1 MKYFELILSC
11 ERKNLETL
19 EFHLGDFSNNG
30 WDISDALTRKDI
42 LDPALLWAT
51 TILDEKL
58 FLQEKE
64 RVRVKIY
71 FNTEEEAK
79 EAQRALL
86 QTGLCMFLSLKELE
100 DTDYANAW
108 KKYYH
113 PFSVGEF
120 LIVPAWEKVPVT
132 EKKVLRMDPGMA
144 FGSGTHESTMLCLKA
159 LQEITPRGFV
169 YDVGCG
175 SGILGLAALLSG
187 AQRVEALD
195 IDPLAIEA
203 VLGNAK
209 LNGCANRISASLG
222 DLLKGQERQA
232 DLIFGNLIAE
242 VVVELVPQTLNCLK
256 EGGYFIT
263 SGILKEKEDMVKEV
277 LYANAFEILKIFHEK
292 EWVGIL
298 SQRRNHV

>member
-113 PFSVGEF
+113 
-120 LIVPAWEKVPVT
+120 
-132 EKKVLRMDPGMA
+132 
-144 FGSGTHESTMLCLKA
+144 
-159 LQEITPRGFV
+159 
-169 YDVGCG
+169 
-175 SGILGLAALLSG
+175 
-187 AQRVEALD
+187 
-195 IDPLAIEA
+195 
-203 VLGNAK
+203 
-209 LNGCANRISASLG
+209 
-222 DLLKGQERQA
+222 
-232 DLIFGNLIAE
+232 
-242 VVVELVPQTLNCLK
+242 QT
-256 EGGYFIT
+256 
-263 SGILKEKEDMVKEV
+263 
-277 LYANAFEILKIFHEK
+277 
-292 EWVGIL
+292 
-298 SQRRNHV
+298 